1 MNKLN
6 EERQTFRF
14 DGAVSARS
22 SEPVH
27 RKHYRTKVFKSGNSL
42 AVRIPAGTDL
52 KPGMEM
58 DLTVEDGVMLA
69 LKPID
74 TPKRKIDI
82 SGFAG
87 KAPWLKPI
95 PAELREFEERPSTK
109 LAREVYEAAQKA
121 RGET

>member
-1 MNKLN
+1 MRKLH

-14 DGAVSARS
+14 DGSPPTRLL
-22 SEPVH
+22 EPVS
-27 RKHYRTKVFKSGNSL
+27 RKNYRTKVFKSGNSL
-42 AVRIPAGTDL
+42 AVRIPTGTDL

-74 TPKRKIDI
+74 APKRKIDI

-87 KAPWLKPI
+87 KAPWLKPL
-95 PAELREFEERPSTK
+95 PPELREFEERPSTK
-109 LAREVYEAAQKA
+109 LAREAYEAAQKA
-121 RGET
+121 KGDT